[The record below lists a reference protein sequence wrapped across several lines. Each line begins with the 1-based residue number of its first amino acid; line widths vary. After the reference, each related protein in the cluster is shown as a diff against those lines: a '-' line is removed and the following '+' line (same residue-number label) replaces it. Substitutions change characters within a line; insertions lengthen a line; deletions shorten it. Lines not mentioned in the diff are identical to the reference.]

1 MGSWGTTGLQEGK
14 EAFKAL
20 WPQKYS
26 YINQPNR
33 LGDMELLS
41 PDQWGARRDRSQ
53 GQQGWDSVL
62 SQGAMYNGMGKAQ
75 LGWDGGRKK
84 DPTVFR

>member
-1 MGSWGTTGLQEGK
+1 
-14 EAFKAL
+14 
-20 WPQKYS
+20 
-26 YINQPNR
+26 
-33 LGDMELLS
+33 MELLS